1 MRCNWL
7 LKIYDLMLPVATP
20 VNVTSKLYSSPQPVI
35 PAAALAASA
44 RLPLPSSSPGLCPTP
59 VQGHWPRSGQTQQ
72 PSNCKG
78 FARSVQACATVT
90 DAGTQCRRTW
100 RTLRTM
106 AAAAGSGSV
115 ARVGGLPQA
124 PAVPTCLRCGDSATG
139 DGGAPWLDSQNPA
152 HLSGGQPQPGADR
165 PICGL

>member
-1 MRCNWL
+1 MAGDSAGL
-7 LKIYDLMLPVATP
+7 G
-20 VNVTSKLYSSPQPVI
+20 
-35 PAAALAASA
+35 ALAWLGAGPRGQSC
-44 RLPLPSSSPGLCPTP
+44 LGLCPTP
-59 VQGHWPRSGQTQQ
+59 VQWPWPEPGQTQQ

-78 FARSVQACATVT
+78 FGGSVQACATVT

-152 HLSGGQPQPGADR
+152 HLSGGQPQP
-165 PICGL
+165 